1 MVNGWNRW
9 VGGVRPV
16 RGCEDQMGG
25 KGYGYGGGGGAE
37 VAPMAEEVQAARR
50 GTDAG
55 VDTTPEVG
63 ADRGSVIPEPVAEKL
78 VEFVV
83 VMTHTY
89 LAVVYFQQFGPGGPG
104 GPLAVGYG
112 LLQG

>member
-1 MVNGWNRW
+1 M
-9 VGGVRPV
+9 
-16 RGCEDQMGG
+16 RGREDQMGG
-25 KGYGYGGGGGAE
+25 EGYGYGGGGGAE

-50 GTDAG
+50 GADAG
-55 VDTTPEVG
+55 VDTAPEVG
-63 ADRGSVIPEPVAEKL
+63 ADRGGVVLKPVAEKL

-89 LAVVYFQQFGPGGPG
+89 LAVVFFQQSDPGGPG
-104 GPLAVGYG
+104 GPLAVGCG